1 MIKAVIDT
9 NVIVSAYITKE
20 LEPLKYN
27 DYGVQTLG
35 STGLSLDWWTAHW
48 VGTEVHGIVA
58 VAPNKFL
65 QQTAKGQLYF
75 RIAKLDVGIDNRF
88 GSPLACHRIQ
98 IATHSDVGSEDA
110 AETDIGITAK
120 GGGVYVRAHGR
131 SYHHPV
137 GIVGSE
143 GV

>member
-1 MIKAVIDT
+1 MWGTFGGMPPFWLNNRFFDA
-9 NVIVSAYITKE
+9 N
-20 LEPLKYN
+20 
-27 DYGVQTLG
+27 
-35 STGLSLDWWTAHW
+35 LSLDWRTTHG
-48 VGTEVHGIVA
+48 VRTEVHGIVA